1 MRDPSAASASVPSR
15 LAVRGGGGGGSTLT
29 VAAGSAVSPWHGTLS
44 CLPLDTADRAAVG
57 RWGEALVYNYL
68 LATLPPERAVT
79 WLNRTEETRAPYD
92 LTICERGKSAH
103 RGGGG
108 TSSSAVSV
116 FIEVKTTRYRESN
129 VFDLSYF
136 EWEFMSHEPPVR
148 YHIYH
153 VTGAGDPAGA
163 RITIIEDPVQ
173 AMKDESS
180 RLCMAI

>member
-1 MRDPSAASASVPSR
+1 M
-15 LAVRGGGGGGSTLT
+15 
-29 VAAGSAVSPWHGTLS
+29 
-44 CLPLDTADRAAVG
+44 
-57 RWGEALVYNYL
+57 
-68 LATLPPERAVT
+68 T

-163 RITIIEDPVQ
+163 RITIIVGRRREPLEKRKGGRPFIN
-173 AMKDESS
+173 AMPASS
-180 RLCMAI
+180 PGDGGEILLFIWN

>member
-1 MRDPSAASASVPSR
+1 MES
-15 LAVRGGGGGGSTLT
+15 G
-29 VAAGSAVSPWHGTLS
+29 
-44 CLPLDTADRAAVG
+44 
-57 RWGEALVYNYL
+57 
-68 LATLPPERAVT
+68 
-79 WLNRTEETRAPYD
+79 
-92 LTICERGKSAH
+92 GKSAH

-180 RLCMAI
+180 RLCMAIGCNLLESQVRGGCVLREARLRRSR

>member
-1 MRDPSAASASVPSR
+1 MPTSASPF
-15 LAVRGGGGGGSTLT
+15 
-29 VAAGSAVSPWHGTLS
+29 P
-44 CLPLDTADRAAVG
+44 
-57 RWGEALVYNYL
+57 
-68 LATLPPERAVT
+68 LPPFHLVLPWIYAR
-79 WLNRTEETRAPYD
+79 
-92 LTICERGKSAH
+92 LTISLQGPTLLTSLLRSS
-103 RGGGG
+103 RRTRSSPR

-180 RLCMAI
+180 RLCMAIGCNLLESQVRGGCVLRETRLKRSR